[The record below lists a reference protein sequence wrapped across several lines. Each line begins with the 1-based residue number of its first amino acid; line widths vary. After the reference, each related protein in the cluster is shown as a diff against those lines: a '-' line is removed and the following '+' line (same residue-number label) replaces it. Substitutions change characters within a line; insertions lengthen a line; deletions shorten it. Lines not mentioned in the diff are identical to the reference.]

1 MTEDSTTEPADGD
14 EHGSDLGR
22 PRRRAGQPAS
32 PDEELTAET
41 EAPATRSS
49 SSGQPEDRP
58 ESSLDRRSP
67 FVTGM
72 TAAAGVAVT
81 YGVVE
86 LIITARQ
93 VLILI
98 GLAFFLAMSLEPT
111 VSWLVRHRLPRWT
124 AVLSVVVLALGV
136 VAGFLAAAI
145 PILITQA
152 RQFAV
157 QMPGYL
163 QSLQDPRS
171 TLGQLNAQFAVQQRV
186 QQWLSGQGA
195 NLAQGLLGAGQLV
208 LGVIS
213 GLVVVAVLV
222 VYFLA
227 AMPRILQAL
236 YRLVP
241 AQRRP
246 HAIQIGDEIVF
257 QTGGYLLGNVLTSL
271 IAGTVT
277 FVWLVIFGV
286 PFPLLLAVL
295 VALLDLVP
303 VLGTIT
309 FSVIVSLVSLTVSV
323 PVGLATVGFL
333 IAYRVVEDYLLVPK
347 IMRNIVQVP
356 AIVTIVAVLLGGAL
370 LGVIGAL
377 IAIPTAAVIQLLL
390 RELVLPRLDRA

>member
-1 MTEDSTTEPADGD
+1 
-14 EHGSDLGR
+14 
-22 PRRRAGQPAS
+22 
-32 PDEELTAET
+32 
-41 EAPATRSS
+41 
-49 SSGQPEDRP
+49 
-58 ESSLDRRSP
+58 
-67 FVTGM
+67 M

-81 YGVVE
+81 YGVVQ

-98 GLAFFLAMSLEPT
+98 GLALFLAMSLEST

-124 AVLSVVVLALGV
+124 AVLGVLVVALGV

-145 PILITQA
+145 PALITQA

-157 QMPGYL
+157 QVPRYL

-171 TLGQLNAQFAVQQRV
+171 TLGWLNAQFAVQQRV
-186 QQWLSGQGA
+186 QQWLSGQA
-195 NLAQGLLGAGQLV
+195 ATLAQGLLGAGQLL

-213 GLVVVAVLV
+213 GLVVVLVLV

-227 AMPRILQAL
+227 AKPRIVPAL
-236 YRLVP
+236 CRLVP
-241 AQRRP
+241 AQQRP
-246 HAIQIGDEIVF
+246 RAVRIGDEIFV
-257 QTGGYLLGNVLTSL
+257 QTGGYLLGNLITSL

-303 VLGTIT
+303 LVGTLT

-333 IAYRVVEDYLLVPK
+333 IVYRVVEDYLLVPK
-347 IMRNIVQVP
+347 IMGQTVQVP
-356 AIVTIVAVLLGGAL
+356 AIVTVVAVLLGGAL

-377 IAIPTAAVIQLLL
+377 IAIPMAAVIQLLL
-390 RELVLPRLDRA
+390 RELVLPHLDQA